1 MRNGTLKLAT
11 FGALLL
17 PLAIQC
23 AEVTPIPARRFAAPG
38 VAASLP
44 HTGMGGIGQVTIAL
58 LVVLAMVFALA
69 FLLKKM
75 RAATGA
81 GADGIEVL
89 AQASLGAKER
99 AVVIRVDGARF
110 LLGVAQGQVSL
121 LQVLSTSA
129 PSAPATAPVPPSP
142 EKPNFAQLL
151 RRSLGR

>member
-1 MRNGTLKLAT
+1 MRNRALKLAAS
-11 FGALLL
+11 GWLLL

-23 AEVTPIPARRFAAPG
+23 AEATPTPAHRFAAPG

-44 HTGMGGIGQVTIAL
+44 HTGMGGIGQVTVAL
-58 LVVLAMVFALA
+58 LVVLALVFALA

-81 GADGIEVL
+81 GPNGIEVL

-99 AVVIRVDGARF
+99 AVVIRVEGTRF

-121 LQVLSTSA
+121 LQVLSTTA
-129 PSAPATAPVPPSP
+129 PGAPAAAPVPVAP

>member
-1 MRNGTLKLAT
+1 MGNWTLKLAAS
-11 FGALLL
+11 GCVLL
-17 PLAIQC
+17 PFAVHC
-23 AEVTPIPARRFAAPG
+23 AEATPVPARRFAAPG

-44 HTGMGGIGQVTIAL
+44 HTGMGGIGQVTVAL
-58 LVVLAMVFALA
+58 LVVLALVFALA

-81 GADGIEVL
+81 GPNGIEVL

-99 AVVIRVDGARF
+99 AVVIRVDGTRF

-121 LQVLSTSA
+121 LQVLSTSTPA
-129 PSAPATAPVPPSP
+129 TPLAAPAPDSP
-142 EKPNFAQLL
+142 GKPNFAQLL

>member
-1 MRNGTLKLAT
+1 MRNWTLKLAAT
-11 FGALLL
+11 GCLLL
-17 PLAIQC
+17 PFAVQC
-23 AEVTPIPARRFAAPG
+23 AEATPAPARRFAAPG

-44 HTGMGGIGQVTIAL
+44 HTGMGGIGQVTVAL
-58 LVVLAMVFALA
+58 LVVLALVFALA
-69 FLLKKM
+69 FILKKM

-81 GADGIEVL
+81 GPNGIEVL

-99 AVVIRVDGARF
+99 AVVIRVDGTRL

-121 LQVLSTSA
+121 LQVLSTSSPTTPVA
-129 PSAPATAPVPPSP
+129 APAPNSP

>member
-1 MRNGTLKLAT
+1 MRPWIMKLAGT
-11 FGALLL
+11 GCLLL
-17 PLAIQC
+17 PVLAWC
-23 AEVTPIPARRFAAPG
+23 AEAAPPRRFAAPDA
-38 VAASLP
+38 AASLP
-44 HTGMGGIGQVTIAL
+44 HTGIGGIGQVTVAL
-58 LVVLAMVFALA
+58 LVVLALVFALA

-81 GADGIEVL
+81 GPDGIEVL

-99 AVVIRVDGARF
+99 AVVIRVDGARL

-121 LQVLSTSA
+121 LQVLSSSA
-129 PSAPATAPVPPSP
+129 PTAPATPPAPPAP

>member
-1 MRNGTLKLAT
+1 MRNWTTRIAASGC
-11 FGALLL
+11 LLL
-17 PLAIQC
+17 PLAVQC
-23 AEVTPIPARRFAAPG
+23 AEAPSAPARRFAAPG

-44 HTGMGGIGQVTIAL
+44 HTGMGGIGQVTVAL
-58 LVVLAMVFALA
+58 LVVLALVFALA

-75 RAATGA
+75 RAASGA
-81 GADGIEVL
+81 GPNGIELL

-99 AVVIRVDGARF
+99 AVVIRVDGSRL

-121 LQVLSTSA
+121 LQVLSTST
-129 PSAPATAPVPPSP
+129 PTTPVVAPAPGSP